1 MADPTVNPDV
11 PPPSIPFASDF
22 TPMANPPQTRR
33 TGPLAPGIAFVT
45 GGASGLGNAIARSF
59 ARDGAKA
66 VVIVDMG
73 REVEVDDGQ
82 GGTKTVSSL
91 EVGKKRVES
100 VEGGCEVSLM
110 DSPSGASL
118 SSGLDRGK
126 Y

>member
-100 VEGGCEVSLM
+100 VEGGCEVSPLE
-110 DSPSGASL
+110 SPSGESVFSASVH
-118 SSGLDRGK
+118 GT
-126 Y
+126 